1 MSIALQTNLACVV
14 ELHNGEK
21 SRVEKLLLEL
31 KGDNAFGFPLEIK
44 SWNAQ
49 SQNRWDLALK
59 FWPGST
65 DNQSLWVIPG
75 LRDHQENKP
84 MCQNVI
90 DFVESKTTF
99 SDKFTDFHDLD
110 FHEIKVIY
118 IITFV
123 VERARRTNN
132 QSCKITVCSVLVR
145 LFA

>member
-1 MSIALQTNLACVV
+1 M
-14 ELHNGEK
+14 
-21 SRVEKLLLEL
+21 
-31 KGDNAFGFPLEIK
+31 
-44 SWNAQ
+44 
-49 SQNRWDLALK
+49 
-59 FWPGST
+59 
-65 DNQSLWVIPG
+65 IPG